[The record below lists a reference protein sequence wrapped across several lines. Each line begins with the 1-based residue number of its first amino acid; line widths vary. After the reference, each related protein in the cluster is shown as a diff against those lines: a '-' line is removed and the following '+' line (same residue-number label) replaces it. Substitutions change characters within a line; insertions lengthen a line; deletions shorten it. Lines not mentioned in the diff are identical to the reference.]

1 LVDVNIK
8 LVSDFFL
15 FPLTVYFPMGQ
26 DVILDIPKSRS
37 RKKEKPDKRYC
48 YQLKSSD
55 GEIAD
60 LCLDRIPNFHC
71 KSMPSRTRNPGSDLN
86 NPLLK
91 RGSVY
96 QCSDEVLRMRK
107 VTEGRRKVD
116 LKLDGKDSFVSFDI
130 VDTSSQPSTSA
141 DSGRESVLEPKPGM
155 DTGEFMGLSFQDRPD
170 NNLKPNCSRRDACLL
185 KDEDLIEIPIDEEP
199 QQNLS
204 DDGFERDLEP
214 DMVSILARSFSTKMR
229 SFDNANMKS
238 LPSAIK
244 RMLDPIK
251 RSKSMKL
258 PPLPESETAKRMG
271 HSRKSLLHD
280 FSKVTTESQNQISA
294 LGPLSPAHLRATLK
308 LDLKCGSP
316 GFTFVVLDPV
326 EILSAKSWKTDNA
339 LNWVYTLHENNT
351 KRVSMKE
358 KTAGGNATPIVGQMH
373 VSSYLCSE
381 KDEDGNSCNSAV
393 TEFLL
398 YDIAQARRNSSS
410 TVEDGV
416 SDNLDSSSSACYPHS
431 QAVLHTQLE
440 TAAIVVQTPFGQ
452 NEHKKGDLPSVRVV
466 TPVGTHGLPGP
477 DEPGPTGLLD
487 RWRYGGRC
495 NCGGWDMG
503 CPITV
508 LDNTFDENWV
518 ENCTRE
524 NKQPFV
530 LYLQVYFSS
539 PLPHWFLAVNLGF
552 I

>member
-1 LVDVNIK
+1 
-8 LVSDFFL
+8 
-15 FPLTVYFPMGQ
+15 MGQ
-26 DVILDIPKSRS
+26 DLILDIPKSRS
-37 RKKEKPDKRYC
+37 RKKEKPDKRCC

-71 KSMPSRTRNPGSDLN
+71 KSMPSRARNPESDLN
-86 NPLLK
+86 NLILK

-96 QCSDEVLRMRK
+96 QCSDEVFRMRK
-107 VTEGRRKVD
+107 FTEGRRKVD
-116 LKLDGKDSFVSFDI
+116 LKLERKDSYVSFDI
-130 VDTSSQPSTSA
+130 VDTPSHPSTSEGL
-141 DSGRESVLEPKPGM
+141 GRESLLEPEPGM
-155 DTGEFMGLSFQDRPD
+155 DTGVFLDLSFQDQPD
-170 NNLKPNCSRRDACLL
+170 NNPGPNCSRRDACLL
-185 KDEDLIEIPIDEEP
+185 KDEDLIEFPIDEEP
-199 QQNLS
+199 RKNMS
-204 DDGFERDLEP
+204 DDCSERDLEP
-214 DMVSILARSFSTKMR
+214 DMVSNLARSFSTKMR
-229 SFDNANMKS
+229 SLDNANMKS
-238 LPSAIK
+238 LPSTLK

-258 PPLPESETAKRMG
+258 PPLPESETMRRTG
-271 HSRKSLLHD
+271 HSRKSLMHD
-280 FSKVTTESQNQISA
+280 FSKVTMESLNQISA

-308 LDLKCGSP
+308 LDLKYGSP
-316 GFTFVVLDPV
+316 CFKFVVLDPV
-326 EILSAKSWKTDNA
+326 EILSAKSWKTDSA
-339 LNWVYTLHENNT
+339 LNWVYTFHENNT

-358 KTAGGNATPIVGQMH
+358 KPAGGSAIPIIGQMH

-398 YDIAQARRNSSS
+398 YDIAQARRNSST

-416 SDNLDSSSSACYPHS
+416 SCNLDSSACYPHS

-440 TAAIVVQTPFGQ
+440 TAAIVVQIPFER
-452 NEHKKGDLPSVRVV
+452 NERVHEKGDLPSVQVV

-518 ENCTRE
+518 ENCTIG

-530 LYLQVYFSS
+530 LYLQV
-539 PLPHWFLAVNLGF
+539 
-552 I
+552 